1 MTQRLEAGLVQKL
14 RHGTVNF
21 CNLKEGSEGV
31 GEDLCVAFDG
41 TGEKVELGKGFG
53 EGGFEGMGKME
64 RVIGLFESVEED
76 ERSVSKG
83 GELIKN

>member
-1 MTQRLEAGLVQKL
+1 M
-14 RHGTVNF
+14 
-21 CNLKEGSEGV
+21 
-31 GEDLCVAFDG
+31 AFDG